1 MADGKRATEKD
12 LEHIQNET
20 RERSATE
27 VPTTSVHEQHPP
39 EADLGWEEV
48 KAQWPSFKDEVRAEW
63 PKLSKEEV
71 EGVDGSYDR
80 LVSALQARYGL
91 EHASAKG
98 QVQAW
103 LVRLGSASGSNREKL

>member
-1 MADGKRATEKD
+1 M
-12 LEHIQNET
+12 
-20 RERSATE
+20 RERSATK
-27 VPTTSVHEQHPP
+27 VPATSVHEQHPP

-48 KAQWPSFKDEVRAEW
+48 KAQWPHFKGEVRAAW
-63 PKLSKEEV
+63 PELSKEEI
-71 EGVDGSYDR
+71 ERVDGSYDR

-103 LVRLGSASGSNREKL
+103 LVRLESTSGSSREKL